1 MTLFFYVLRDFIRY
15 VVGTLLLVVFLFL
28 LFDFIHKTTRYIP
41 RYNPETALLVK
52 YYIYL
57 LPSLII
63 QALPIASLLASVITM
78 VLLSRTNEITAMRAA
93 GMGPLRVGMPIVI
106 GGLGLCLIG
115 IFLGEYILPR
125 WAERMHYIQEV
136 QIERGSETQIAEGA
150 RWVKD
155 ENVLYNFRDYD
166 PITNVMTG
174 VRVIETGDN
183 FRPKKSLEARLATYR
198 PESADW
204 LLEDVK
210 ILYFWPKGTLSYT
223 ERKDVMPVSI
233 PVEPV
238 KLKKERRYPNEL
250 SSAEL
255 IDTIRKGSSSGVDIL
270 SYRVEL
276 HTKLA
281 FHFAPFVVCL
291 IGLRFGYRSE
301 RTMETARGV
310 LLAVAI
316 GMSYWFFLNA
326 ARALAKRGILPPI
339 PAAWSADFIL
349 LAYSFLNIWSLQRKR
364 T

>member
-1 MTLFFYVLRDFIRY
+1 MTLFFYVLRDYVRY
-15 VVGTLLLVVFLFL
+15 VLGTLLLCVFLFL

-41 RYNPETALLVK
+41 RYNPDTGLLIK
-52 YYIYL
+52 YYIYS
-57 LPSLII
+57 LPSLVI
-63 QALPIASLLASVITM
+63 QALPISSLLASVITM

-93 GMGPLRVGMPIVI
+93 GMGPFRVGVPII
-106 GGLGLCLIG
+106 AGGVALCVLSV
-115 IFLGEYILPR
+115 FLGEYILPR
-125 WAERMHYIQEV
+125 WAEKMHFIQEV
-136 QIERGSETQIAEGA
+136 LIERGSETQIAEGA

-198 PESADW
+198 PESSDW

-210 ILYFWPKGTLSYT
+210 ILFFWPKGTLSYT
-223 ERKDVMPVSI
+223 ERKDVMPVKI

-238 KLKKERRYPNEL
+238 KLKKERRQPNEL
-250 SSAEL
+250 ASTEL
-255 IDTIRKGSSSGVDIL
+255 VDIISKGVSSGVDIL

-281 FHFAPFVVCL
+281 FHFAPLVVCL

-310 LLAVAI
+310 MLAIAV

-326 ARALAKRGILPPI
+326 ARALAKRGLLHPI
-339 PAAWSADFIL
+339 PASWSADVIL
-349 LAYSFLNIWSLQRKR
+349 LAYSFINLWLLRRKR
-364 T
+364 Q